1 VQNPESDKLL
11 QKVAVSSCAAVFKF
25 VAYDHF
31 EVDTRREA
39 RVQICSMA
47 ADFGTRFVC
56 TTENNIEAASL
67 TAHSL
72 LRAAPCTDVLAEL
85 GDRAEVPLAHV
96 WELLSRQPHGGK
108 DTIMTREML
117 LVDEITF
124 NTNVF
129 FGRDK
134 NGDLWAIFLD
144 WKSFYKGWNIGARRV
159 EDPYPL
165 REGSR
170 IFSR

>member
-1 VQNPESDKLL
+1 MHNPESDKFL
-11 QKVAVSSCAAVFKF
+11 QKIAVSPCAAVFKF
-25 VAYDHF
+25 AAYDHF

-39 RVQICSMA
+39 QVQICSMA
-47 ADFGTRFVC
+47 TDFGMRFVC
-56 TTENNIEAASL
+56 MTENNIEASSL
-67 TAHSL
+67 SAHTL
-72 LRAAPCTDVLAEL
+72 LRAAPCSDVLAEL
-85 GDRAEVPLAHV
+85 GDRAEIPLAHI
-96 WELLSRQPHGGK
+96 WELLCRQRHGEK
-108 DTIMTREML
+108 DSILTSEML

-144 WKSFYKGWNIGARRV
+144 WKSFYKGWNIGVRRV